1 MNLEVLISCMNQN
14 DVSIVEKSRLTGD
27 VLIVNQCQEEK
38 TMEVWKKQQR
48 IRMISTTER
57 GLSNSRNMAVHASD
71 RDICLLCDD
80 DEMFS
85 SDYEKVILRSFQ
97 RLPDADIIAFHVH
110 NKVTRIKRA
119 CRVNFLQSLKL
130 ASYQLAFR
138 RKAILEHGILFDPI
152 IGAGSGNG
160 CGEENKFLFDC
171 LKKGLKIYFVPVAI
185 AELQDSGST
194 WFHGYDQTFFYQRGA
209 TTRYIMGLLPA
220 LAYGGYNLLAKHSLY
235 QNSMTLW
242 GAAGA
247 VFRGI
252 ISNPISRQKRMA
264 EADR

>member
-138 RKAILEHGILFDPI
+138 RKAVLEHGILFDPI

-160 CGEENKFLFDC
+160 CGEENKFLFD
-171 LKKGLKIYFVPVAI
+171 
-185 AELQDSGST
+185 
-194 WFHGYDQTFFYQRGA
+194 
-209 TTRYIMGLLPA
+209 
-220 LAYGGYNLLAKHSLY
+220 
-235 QNSMTLW
+235 
-242 GAAGA
+242 
-247 VFRGI
+247 
-252 ISNPISRQKRMA
+252 
-264 EADR
+264 